1 VDNQEE
7 VVDVKGKDEL
17 LIRRMKSKANEEIC
31 TGCLDQ
37 FEDELIDLFVKH
49 QKRLGTG
56 ETVFSIVALATK
68 IAFIEAPSK
77 EVAKDTV
84 EHAVYIG
91 QAEAEGEKGCS

>member
-1 VDNQEE
+1 M
-7 VVDVKGKDEL
+7 KGKDEL
-17 LIRRMKSKANEEIC
+17 LIRRMKSKANEKIC
-31 TGCLDQ
+31 SGCLDQ

-49 QKRLGTG
+49 QKRLGIG
-56 ETVFSIVALATK
+56 ETIFSMVSLATK

-84 EHAVYIG
+84 EHAIYIG